1 MKELIIAFG
10 LFLFIEGIL
19 YAIFPSKMK
28 SMLKKLELVNDSQL
42 RTGGLI
48 FAIIGFI
55 NLVAPFFLI
64 AYGVKSVQSNLA
76 AILMSTTPLSST
88 VLGHF
93 FTTNEKFNFIK
104 TFGILIGFSGIVY
117 LFSDKLLINDN
128 NFVSALLIFFIFR
141 LHNALNS
148 LCKICI

>member
-28 SMLKKLELVNDSQL
+28 SMLQKLELVNDGQL

-55 NLVAPFFLI
+55 I
-64 AYGVKSVQSNLA
+64 IYYVKN
-76 AILMSTTPLSST
+76 
-88 VLGHF
+88 
-93 FTTNEKFNFIK
+93 
-104 TFGILIGFSGIVY
+104 
-117 LFSDKLLINDN
+117 
-128 NFVSALLIFFIFR
+128 
-141 LHNALNS
+141 
-148 LCKICI
+148 